1 MSNTKEKELAFKTAI
16 RDITSTKVGTPAA
29 MLISHDDKDMFQQ
42 EAEYNEVVKH
52 IIPYCDASNNLLSR
66 KGSMLSPY
74 SNSNTKNKP
83 KDPKIDKLKKIFGY

>member
-1 MSNTKEKELAFKTAI
+1 MSNIKDKELALKNAI
-16 RDITSTKVGTPAA
+16 RDNTSTHIGTAAA
-29 MLISHDDKDMFQQ
+29 MLIAHDDKDMFQQ

-52 IIPYCDASNNLLSR
+52 IIPYSDVSNNILSR

-74 SNSNTKNKP
+74 SDSNNKNKP